1 MKKKVLAIL
10 LASSMALA
18 LGACGSSDDGASS
31 SGGSAEN
38 SSSDKAS
45 DDSTSSEEGSGSFEG
60 ASIEID
66 IEDSIQGNQE
76 TLDQFLKEIDDF
88 CAETGAKIEVVQNGG
103 DQENILKTR
112 MASQDMPDMF
122 VTHGW
127 AALRYNDFCE
137 DLGDEDWISRVDESV
152 LSVITDSDGKV
163 CTAPLTQWVY
173 GMVFNKD
180 VLDANGIDPYA
191 IKTWDD
197 FFEACTTLKEN
208 GITPCLVAGK
218 NGGGLP
224 GLMEQ
229 LNVFYSADGAPYENR
244 EALLDGSFN
253 WTQNTQ
259 YWDMYA
265 EIYDNGWFNE
275 DIFTADTTT
284 VQKYMGTGEYGFM
297 PWCGVSDM
305 ATIKSYTP
313 DVNVGIIPIPAVEEG
328 GKAAYTVGEG
338 TCIAISNT
346 SKNIELCKAV
356 LDYLLDKDNLT
367 EYCNINGGMPGLTDI
382 TPEESESLTLYQT
395 SVESAGENLVFTNFF
410 DREYLPSGM
419 WNVMQESMANLFNGD
434 VGTAK
439 DRVPG
444 VAEYFQENYVTLFE
458 TNAG

>member
-10 LASSMALA
+10 LASTMTLA
-18 LGACGSSDDGASS
+18 FTACGSSDDGAST
-31 SGGSAEN
+31 SGDSGETASEDTDGDS
-38 SSSDKAS
+38 SSSD
-45 DDSTSSEEGSGSFEG
+45 EGGSFEG

-66 IEDSIQGNQE
+66 IEDSIQGDPE
-76 TLDQFLKEIDDF
+76 TLDQFLKEIDAF
-88 CAETGAKIEVVQNGG
+88 CEETGAEIEVVQNGG

-137 DLGDEDWISRVDESV
+137 DLSGEEWISRVDESV
-152 LSVITDSDGKV
+152 LSVITDADGKV

-180 VLDANGIDPYA
+180 VMDANGIDPYA
-191 IKTWDD
+191 FKTWDD
-197 FFEACTTLKEN
+197 VFAACETLKAN
-208 GITPCLVAGK
+208 GITPCAVAGK

-224 GLMEQ
+224 GLMEAA
-229 LNVFYSADGAPYENR
+229 NVFYSADGAAYQNQ
-244 EALLDGSFN
+244 EALLDGTFD

-259 YWDMYA
+259 FWDTYA
-265 EIYDNGWFNE
+265 QIYDNGWFNE
-275 DIFTADTTT
+275 DIFTADSTT

-297 PWCGVSDM
+297 LWCGVSDM

-313 DVNVGIIPIPAVEEG
+313 DANLGIIPIPAVEEG
-328 GKAAYTVGEG
+328 GNAAYTVGEG

-346 SKNIELCKAV
+346 SENIELCKAV

-367 EYCNINGGMPGLTDI
+367 EYCNVNGGMPGLTDI
-382 TPEESESLTLYQT
+382 TPEESESLTLYQN
-395 SVESAGENLVFTNFF
+395 SVESAGDNLVFTNFF

-419 WNVMQESMANLFNGD
+419 WNVMQESMATLFNGD

-439 DRVPG
+439 DRVPE
-444 VAEYFQENYVTLFE
+444 VAQYFQDNYETLYE

>member
-18 LGACGSSDDGASS
+18 LGACGSSDSS
-31 SGGSAEN
+31 SSEKGTGSNTSDETAEG
-38 SSSDKAS
+38 
-45 DDSTSSEEGSGSFEG
+45 GSGSFEG
-60 ASIEID
+60 VSIEID
-66 IEDSIQGNQE
+66 IEDSIQGNTE
-76 TLDQFLKEIDDF
+76 TLDFFLQEIDDF
-88 CAETGAKIEVVQNGG
+88 CQETGAEIEVVQNGA
-103 DQENILKTR
+103 DHENILKTR

-127 AALRYNDFCE
+127 ASLRYNDFCE
-137 DLGDEDWISRVDESV
+137 DLGDEEWISRVDDSV
-152 LSVITDSDGKV
+152 LSVITDADGKV

-180 VLDANGIDPYA
+180 VMDANGIDPYA

-197 FFEACTTLKEN
+197 LFTACETLKSN
-208 GITPCLVAGK
+208 GIIPCAVAGK

-224 GLMEQ
+224 GLMEAA
-229 LNVFYSADGAPYENR
+229 NVFYSADGAAYQDR
-244 EALLDGSFN
+244 EALLDGSFD

-259 YWDMYA
+259 FWDMYA
-265 EIYDNGWFNE
+265 QIYDNGWFNE

-297 PWCGVSDM
+297 LWCGVSDM

-313 DVNVGIIPIPAVEEG
+313 DANLGIIPVPATQEN

-346 SKNIELCKAV
+346 SENIELCKAV

-367 EYCNINGGMPGLTDI
+367 QYCNINGGMPGLTDI
-382 TPEESESLTLYQT
+382 TPEESESLTLYQN
-395 SVESAGENLVFTNFF
+395 SVENAGENLVFTNFF

-419 WNVMQESMANLFNGD
+419 WNVMQESMAKLFNGD

-439 DRVPG
+439 DRVPE
-444 VAEYFQENYVTLFE
+444 VAEYFQDNFETLFE